1 MKQTILV
8 FLVSVLF
15 LYSSCNNNTTY
26 PSKFL
31 DVEEHSEMW
40 AKWKELNIKNYSF
53 TYSCSYWIGYPS
65 FVIVGNVTVK
75 DGIGTVKLDLTR
87 YYKGIKPHSYRF
99 SYYKMTTMEEV
110 FEHILDKHYENKDA
124 INKSNVVKVWYDRQS
139 YSNYFFPMNISYS
152 SYPHGMENYRCNSYM
167 VGINYPDNYRFE
179 ITDFKITE

>member
-75 DGIGTVKLDLTR
+75 DGVGKVVFKDNDWESEIMKLNLKR
-87 YYKGIKPHSYRF
+87 
-99 SYYKMTTMEEV
+99 SYYHITSMEEV
-110 FEHILDKHYENKDA
+110 FQHILDKNEENKNGMDE
-124 INKSNVVKVWYDRQS
+124 KRWQKVWYTEMDYDVKS
-139 YSNYFFPMNISYS
+139 FFPRHISYS
-152 SYPHGMENYRCNSYM
+152 LQKRGYKPVPHSNGYDGGPHE
-167 VGINYPDNYRFE
+167 RFD
-179 ITDFKITE
+179 ITDFKVLE